1 MYLKATHEIATKYRG
16 NDFVLMPRAAYTGS
30 SRYGVFWG
38 GDIGGT
44 HYGLRASIIAVQR
57 SAVMGYPNWGSDTG
71 GYNMQSMD
79 QEVYARWLEF
89 SCFTP
94 IMEVG
99 PTRNR
104 AFWSLPRTPSYD
116 TEVIAIWRMYAR
128 MHQRLV
134 DYSYKQ
140 AQLAQK
146 TGIPIVRPLFIANPT
161 APEAWSN
168 WWTFMYGPDIVVS
181 PLWEKGGRKQEVY
194 LPAGARWRDAWN
206 PEKVYKG
213 GQTISVNAE
222 LYQIP
227 IFIRVGSAIQMGD
240 LNKEYK
246 ESLEIAG
253 RKPDL
258 KQLDAELKARLE
270 KQKADG
276 VK

>member
-1 MYLKATHEIATKYRG
+1 
-16 NDFVLMPRAAYTGS
+16 
-30 SRYGVFWG
+30 
-38 GDIGGT
+38 
-44 HYGLRASIIAVQR
+44 
-57 SAVMGYPNWGSDTG
+57 
-71 GYNMQSMD
+71 
-79 QEVYARWLEF
+79 
-89 SCFTP
+89 
-94 IMEVG
+94 
-99 PTRNR
+99 
-104 AFWSLPRTPSYD
+104 
-116 TEVIAIWRMYAR
+116 MYAR

-140 AQLAQK
+140 AQLAHK
-146 TGIPIVRPLFIANPT
+146 TGIPIVKPLFIANPT